1 MKAREASA
9 TPHYIFAGVSGELML
24 YSEYTNRS
32 RPVRVLVASEH
43 VALNITTVYSIAGH
57 NILL

>member
-24 YSEYTNRS
+24 YYTNRS
-32 RPVRVLVASEH
+32 RPVRVLLASEH

-57 NILL
+57 IILL